1 MSSIETDEGPVV
13 VVSSDQINYKQ
24 KLFSH
29 PSYRFEPQYPNT
41 FGQNIVLGAS
51 QVPIVINMPPEVFNL
66 SQSYLLYNVYLPQG
80 QANTYTWYAL
90 QALREISHIQFY
102 AGSNIWIV
110 DLDNLQNYLD
120 ILLKK
125 ELEADEFLSLD
136 SLTGVSQN
144 NSVVNVIPALRN
156 SNVATANTPN
166 LAANPSSVNY
176 HEPAYFQV
184 GNISGAVQAGSVQY
198 NVQFPLRN

>member
-1 MSSIETDEGPVV
+1 MPSIETDEGSV

-66 SQSYLLYNVYLPQG
+66 SESYLLYNVYLPQG

-102 AGSNIWIV
+102 AGSNMWIV

-136 SLTGVSQN
+136 SLTEN

-166 LAANPSSVNY
+166 LAKC
-176 HEPAYFQV
+176 
-184 GNISGAVQAGSVQY
+184 
-198 NVQFPLRN
+198 